1 MTRVTLLQDHLS
13 SKSIFHWCL
22 LIGMVIPFI
31 LLCIYS
37 YSSDMQAQ
45 GRYILPMTIPFM
57 YFVTL
62 GYQFLLNRLVKN
74 GRNQG
79 NGLQC
84 LGCGCGAVRLVGF
97 SDSGRAGVHRMR
109 GGSG

>member
-1 MTRVTLLQDHLS
+1 
-13 SKSIFHWCL
+13 
-22 LIGMVIPFI
+22 
-31 LLCIYS
+31 LCIYS

-74 GRNQG
+74 GRIREMVCNV
-79 NGLQC
+79 LAAAAA
-84 LGCGCGAVRLVGF
+84 LSALLVFLTVVVPAYIG
-97 SDSGRAGVHRMR
+97 
-109 GGSG
+109 